1 MTGAAVTPMPIDL
14 SAVGPAFGDPPLASQ
29 AAFRAALDALARPGR
44 IQRVVSDAQ
53 HPSGAVPSA
62 AALALALL
70 DPDCTLWL
78 APRLAQGSAAAWLS
92 FHTGCRIVSELRA
105 AQFLWSDA
113 DQLPPLEALAQGSEF
128 EPESSATC
136 FVQVAAL
143 QAGAGWRL
151 TGPGIEQAE
160 HLTVRGLSATFVAQ
174 WCANHASFPRGVDLL
189 LCAGEYVA
197 GLPRT
202 TALEV

>member
-1 MTGAAVTPMPIDL
+1 MTAAVAAVALDL
-14 SAVGPAFGDPPLASQ
+14 SNVGAAFGDPPLASQ
-29 AAFRAALDALARPGR
+29 AAFRAALEALARPGR

-53 HPSGAVPSA
+53 HPGGAASSA

-78 APRLAQGSAAAWLS
+78 APRLAQGSAAAWLR
-92 FHTGCRIVSELRA
+92 FHTGCRIVSELRE

-113 DQLPPLEALAQGSEF
+113 DQLPPLETLPQGSEF
-128 EPESSATC
+128 EPESAATC
-136 FVQVAAL
+136 LVQVDAL
-143 QAGAGWRL
+143 ERGAGWQL
-151 TGPGIEQAE
+151 SGPGIERTE
-160 HLTVRGLSATFVAQ
+160 RLTAHGLSAAFVAQ
-174 WCANHASFPRGVDLL
+174 WRANHASFPRGVDLL

-202 TALEV
+202 TAIEV